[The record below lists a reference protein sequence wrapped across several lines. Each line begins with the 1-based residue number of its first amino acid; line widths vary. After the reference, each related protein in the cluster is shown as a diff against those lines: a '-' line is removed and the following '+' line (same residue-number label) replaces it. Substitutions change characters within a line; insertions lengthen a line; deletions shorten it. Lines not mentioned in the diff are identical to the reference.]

1 MKRKTSA
8 GQLLSLLGT
17 LLLCAGLI
25 LNSFEIVSAA
35 VFRLI
40 VLAGVI
46 VHAISLAIILKRSEC

>member
-25 LNSFEIVSAA
+25 LNSFEIVSAV

-46 VHAISLAIILKRSEC
+46 VHAISLAVILKRSEC